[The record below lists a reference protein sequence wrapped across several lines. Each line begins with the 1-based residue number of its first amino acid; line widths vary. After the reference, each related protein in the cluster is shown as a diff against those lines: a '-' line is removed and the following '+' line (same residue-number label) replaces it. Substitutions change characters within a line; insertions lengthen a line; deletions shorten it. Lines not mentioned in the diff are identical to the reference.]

1 MFTFK
6 KPKNELEQLLRQIT
20 SSNSS
25 TVLPQQPKQPQQQ
38 PDGAFTRCP
47 SCGGTVL
54 TEDLEEN
61 LKVCPNC
68 GYHFPL
74 AARQRLER
82 TCDSGTFVEFDANLQ
97 STNPLDFPD
106 YNAKL
111 GKACQQSGEREAVIT
126 GVGEIEGYRCAVFSM
141 DGSFMRGS
149 MGCVVGEKI
158 LRLFEYAEENR
169 LAVIGFT
176 ASGGARM
183 QEGILS
189 LMQMAKTSGAVK
201 RHSDAGLLYVT
212 VLTDP
217 TCGGVTASFAMEGD
231 ILLGEP
237 GARIC
242 FAGPRVIEQTIRQ
255 TLPQGFQ
262 RSEFLLEKGLLD
274 DIVLR
279 TKQRPYLA
287 KLLSLHQVPFHR
299 GKPQMVKEDSAEEG
313 EEKE

>member
-6 KPKNELEQLLRQIT
+6 KPKNELEQALRALI
-20 SSNSS
+20 
-25 TVLPQQPKQPQQQ
+25 PAQPKAPER
-38 PDGAFTRCP
+38 PAPPPPRPTVGTAARCP
-47 SCGGTVL
+47 GCQSARSP
-54 TEDLEEN
+54 EELEA
-61 LKVCPNC
+61 LQWVCPHC
-68 GYHFPL
+68 GYHFPVG
-74 AARQRLER
+74 ARQRLDM
-82 TCDSGTFVEFDANLQ
+82 TCDRDTFVEFDPNLQ
-97 STNPLDFPD
+97 SGNPLDFPD
-106 YNAKL
+106 YDKKLAK
-111 GKACQQSGEREAVIT
+111 ARQQSGEKEAVIT
-126 GVGEIEGYRCAVFSM
+126 GVGEIEGYRCCLFSM

-149 MGCVVGEKI
+149 MGSVVGEK
-158 LRLFEYAEENR
+158 LVRLFEYARENR

-217 TCGGVTASFAMEGD
+217 TSGGVTASFAMEGD

-262 RSEFLLEKGLLD
+262 RSEFLLEKGFLD
-274 DIVLR
+274 DILPR
-279 TKQRPYLA
+279 NRQRPYLA
-287 KLLSLHQVPFHR
+287 RLLALHGTPFHDGGPGR
-299 GKPQMVKEDSAEEG
+299 VTEPEQEVLP
-313 EEKE
+313 

>member
-20 SSNSS
+20 SPNTAS
-25 TVLPQQPKQPQQQ
+25 PQQSKQPQRQP

-47 SCGGTVL
+47 GCGGTIL

-61 LKVCPNC
+61 LKVCLNC

-82 TCDSGTFVEFDANLQ
+82 ICDSSTFVEFDANLQ
-97 STNPLDFPD
+97 SVNPLEFPD
-106 YNAKL
+106 YNKKL
-111 GKACQQSGEREAVIT
+111 VKARQQSGEKEAVIT
-126 GVGEIEGYRCAVFSM
+126 GVGEIEGYRCAVFAM

-158 LRLFEYAEENR
+158 VRLFEYAEENR

-217 TCGGVTASFAMEGD
+217 TSGGVTASFAMEGD

-262 RSEFLLEKGLLD
+262 KSEFLLEKGFLD
-274 DIVLR
+274 DIVPR
-279 TKQRPYLA
+279 TKQKPYLA
-287 KLLSLHQVPFHR
+287 KLLSLHQVPFHQ
-299 GKPQMVKEDSAEEG
+299 GGPKMVREEEPEKKE
-313 EEKE
+313 EEK